1 MFAKKKGGGADPNQ
15 QLEPRMA
22 AGRSDSAS
30 GLERQPSQPV
40 RDPIRR
46 TADYASQPVR
56 RQAEQQRPSEPS
68 SSSNTS
74 EGKKLI
80 VGSGIKLSGEIMAC
94 EKLVV
99 EGEVEADLSDSQIL
113 EIAETGLFR
122 GRAVV
127 DEAFISGTFE
137 GELTCRTRLT
147 LRASGRVIGTLR
159 YMEMEIERGGKVSG
173 QIEEID
179 GRNLT
184 AAMPAAP
191 AEAPAVE
198 ESEEAESASPARA
211 AAKS

>member
-30 GLERQPSQPV
+30 GLERQPSPPV

-56 RQAEQQRPSEPS
+56 RQAEQQRPSEPA
-68 SSSNTS
+68 SNAS

-179 GRNLT
+179 GRTLA
-184 AAMPAAP
+184 AAMPAASAEPP
-191 AEAPAVE
+191 AEREKP
-198 ESEEAESASPARA
+198 ESAPARA
-211 AAKS
+211 AAAES

>member
-56 RQAEQQRPSEPS
+56 RQPEQRQSEPS

-191 AEAPAVE
+191 AEAPAAE
-198 ESEEAESASPARA
+198 ESEEAESAKPARA
-211 AAKS
+211 AEG

>member
-1 MFAKKKGGGADPNQ
+1 MFAKKKGGSTADPNQ
-15 QLEPRMA
+15 QLEPRVGGG
-22 AGRSDSAS
+22 AGRPEAAS
-30 GLERQPSQPV
+30 GMERQPTPPV
-40 RDPIRR
+40 REPIRR
-46 TADYASQPVR
+46 TADYASAPVR
-56 RQAEQQRPSEPS
+56 RQAEQRPSEAS
-68 SSSNTS
+68 SSTTG

-137 GELTCRTRLT
+137 GELTCRTRLH

-179 GRNLT
+179 NRNQT
-184 AAMPAAP
+184 AAVVAATTEP
-191 AEAPAVE
+191 QRSSDEAEAPSAPKAV
-198 ESEEAESASPARA
+198 A
-211 AAKS
+211 ADG

>member
-30 GLERQPSQPV
+30 GLERQPSPPV

-56 RQAEQQRPSEPS
+56 RQAEQRPSEPAS
-68 SSSNTS
+68 SSSTS

-191 AEAPAVE
+191 AEAPAAE
-198 ESEEAESASPARA
+198 ESEEAESAKPARA
-211 AAKS
+211 AAEG

>member
-1 MFAKKKGGGADPNQ
+1 MFAKKKGGGGAADTNQ
-15 QLEPRMA
+15 QLEPRVGGA
-22 AGRSDSAS
+22 AGRPEAAS
-30 GLERQPSQPV
+30 GMERAPTPPV
-40 RDPIRR
+40 REPIRR
-46 TADYASQPVR
+46 TADYAAQPVR
-56 RQAEQQRPSEPS
+56 RQAEQRPAEPS
-68 SSSNTS
+68 SGHG

-137 GELTCRTRLT
+137 GELTCRTRLH

-179 GRNLT
+179 NRNQ
-184 AAMPAAP
+184 AATVVAASNETP
-191 AEAPAVE
+191 AESKSEDATPAPRAVG
-198 ESEEAESASPARA
+198 ADG
-211 AAKS
+211 

>member
-56 RQAEQQRPSEPS
+56 RQAEQQRPSEPA

-127 DEAFISGTFE
+127 DEDFISGTFE

-191 AEAPAVE
+191 AEPPAAE
-198 ESEEAESASPARA
+198 ESEEAESAKPARA
-211 AAKS
+211 AAEG